1 MAPDSKPEAIRGDL
15 KSEVA
20 RSGADAPG
28 ISEAEFRKVVHAI
41 LSAEEADRSLQK
53 EHAEAFHPTLL
64 GIAKFAFRVRWVLFL
79 ISAATPMFL
88 LYMLL
93 PRIYKHWDML
103 LAGEMNY
110 AAAGG
115 DLTAPI
121 VALIIGTFASF
132 IVVYSALLMGVF
144 SQLKNAAGESRDKL
158 SPISS
163 NAVTEVVKKVMAENQ

>member
-64 GIAKFAFRVRWVLFL
+64 GIAKFAFRVRWALFL

-103 LAGEMNY
+103 LAGEMDF
-110 AAAGG
+110 AAAG

-144 SQLKNAAGESRDKL
+144 SQLKSAAGESRDKL